1 VILSGGFLH
10 NPWCPMRPWNS
21 LALVL
26 LLGVAS
32 GAVAQPKPKPAVGAD
47 KFDMYKDFKAALN
60 LKAGVSEKINLMKAG
75 NVNLDPP
82 SKEDTQALEDMAK
95 VLIYPLTQ
103 AETYLAIPGPSD
115 SSELVI
121 KSFEAPTV
129 TKVMNKLKEQL
140 FIVPIGG
147 SPAPGQVAF
156 AREFGTALVKAIDD
170 VLAKGPPQ
178 IVRVNAIRAL
188 AVVAESGA
196 PAAWT
201 KTIDLLKT
209 KDDPKTPLEVLYYG
223 LRSAEACLGS
233 YDEARGLRE
242 RNWVQKKTYFE
253 LAELVDGFINNPP
266 ASIINKTFSQPGDG
280 IATLVTQ
287 PTTPGNLTADQI
299 ASVQMF
305 RINAVRAL
313 AKVKTDIIK
322 LDAAMGQAEKEIR
335 PLFTLCRIC
344 VKDTALVA
352 PPSTREIGEALVG
365 VLNIVPG
372 EYVDGDM
379 LGAAIAKGTLDF
391 TVPRIADQKNL
402 DKGVGTLPWKIY
414 GSKLE
419 TNAVAFEKAVKDFRC
434 KLPKEAKDMLS
445 AAIQQMTKDCYTP
458 MAKAGNVDATNT
470 QVFFDARIKV
480 IQTKKAAA
488 LFTDK
493 PNLQFNTPAK

>member
-1 VILSGGFLH
+1 
-10 NPWCPMRPWNS
+10 MRPWNS

-26 LLGVAS
+26 LLGVPML
-32 GAVAQPKPKPAVGAD
+32 AVAQPKPKPTAGAD
-47 KFDMYKDFKAALN
+47 KFDMFKDFKAALAT
-60 LKAGVSEKINLMKAG
+60 KAGATEQINLMKAG

-82 SKEDTQALEDMAK
+82 NKQDLQVLEDMAK

-121 KSFEAPTV
+121 KSFESPTV
-129 TKVMNKLKEQL
+129 TKVMNKLRDQL

-170 VLAKGPPQ
+170 ILGKGPPQ

-188 AVVAESGA
+188 VIVAESGA

-209 KDDPKTPLEVLYYG
+209 RDDPKTPLEVLYYG
-223 LRSAEACLGS
+223 LRSAEACLAS

-242 RNWVQKKTYFE
+242 RTWVQKKTYYE
-253 LAELVDGFINNPP
+253 LAELVNAFVNDPP
-266 ASIINKTFSQPGDG
+266 AAIITKTFAQADGTASLTNQPVGPKG
-280 IATLVTQ
+280 L
-287 PTTPGNLTADQI
+287 TPDQA

-322 LDAAMGQAEKEIR
+322 LDAVANGGKEAEIR

-344 VKDTALVA
+344 VNDTALVA
-352 PPSTREIGEALVG
+352 PPSTREIGEALIG
-365 VLNIVPG
+365 VLNMLPG
-372 EYVDGDM
+372 ETVDGDM
-379 LGAAIAKGTLDF
+379 LGAAIARGTLDF
-391 TVPRIADQKNL
+391 TNPRVADQKNL

-419 TNAVAFEKAVKDFRC
+419 ANAIAFDKQLKDFRC

-458 MAKAGNVDATNT
+458 MAKSGNVDATNT
-470 QVFFDARIKV
+470 QVFFEARIKA
-480 IQTKKAAA
+480 ISAKKAPT
-488 LFTDK
+488 LFTDLPK
-493 PNLQFNTPAK
+493 LQFNTPSK